1 MPLCRDIET
10 DLRLHVHSAHLKG
23 TVNVNPTKVLYFFLT
38 FISYYLCSLKYAD
51 ITIFPVKEQVTVEV
65 IISCDFSTN

>member
-23 TVNVNPTKVLYFFLT
+23 TINVNPTKVLYFPFGMHI
-38 FISYYLCSLKYAD
+38 FHFSLCMLLQVSWCSTLSLK
-51 ITIFPVKEQVTVEV
+51 VQVTM
-65 IISCDFSTN
+65 

>member
-23 TVNVNPTKVLYFFLT
+23 TVNVNPTMVFFFL
-38 FISYYLCSLKYAD
+38 FNMYILPFLLYMLLQFSWCSKLFYEGASHVGGD
-51 ITIFPVKEQVTVEV
+51 QRL
-65 IISCDFSTN
+65 